1 MKLQNYQSAS
11 LNSFDFSF
19 KTSSGDEINLK
30 MYDNKTASYASTKT
44 AGASAS
50 ALTLCRTSTDIVS
63 HIKATGWT
71 LAIKRSWQP
80 L

>member
-1 MKLQNYQSAS
+1 VILAQGVLRKKKFSRYKAKRTAKIMKLQNYQSAS

-30 MYDNKTASYASTKT
+30 MYDNKTVDYASAKT

-50 ALTLCRTSTDIVS
+50 ALTLT
-63 HIKATGWT
+63 H
-71 LAIKRSWQP
+71 
-80 L
+80 